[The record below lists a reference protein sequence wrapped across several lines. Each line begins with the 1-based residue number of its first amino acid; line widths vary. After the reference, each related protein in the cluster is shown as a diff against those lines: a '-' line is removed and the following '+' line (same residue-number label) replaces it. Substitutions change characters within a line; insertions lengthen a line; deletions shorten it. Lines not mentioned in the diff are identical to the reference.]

1 MIFKILQLN
10 MNANNYWDT
19 IIPYLTSHNFDVI
32 NLQELTGKNTVS
44 GNMKSKIDVFEELQ
58 KKISSRYNGELSIN
72 TRYSSDPQNS
82 YMGNAIFYKK
92 EFTVVEKKFLTL
104 YNSKEPFP
112 SEMTHYEGLGR
123 TAMHLK
129 LDIGAIEIS
138 FINAHLA
145 WAKTP
150 TEEMHQTKQGEIF
163 LKFMKSISAP
173 FVLCGDFNPDP
184 DQPLVQKMNKLAR
197 NLTSEYHITNT
208 LNPRTHRAKVLF
220 PPGVAVDYIYIS
232 NDLKVKN
239 FSVIE
244 EDISDH
250 LGLTAEIEI

>member
-1 MIFKILQLN
+1 
-10 MNANNYWDT
+10 MNANNYWNT
-19 IIPYLTSHNFDVI
+19 LIPFLTSHNFDII

-44 GNMKSKIDVFEELQ
+44 GNMNSQIDVFEELQ
-58 KKISSRYNGELSIN
+58 KILSTQYNGELSIN

-92 EFTVVEKKFLTL
+92 TFTLKGEHILTL
-104 YNSKEPFP
+104 HKRTEPFP
-112 SEMTHYEGLGR
+112 AVLTHYEELGR

-129 LDIGAIEIS
+129 LAIDGTIIS
-138 FINAHLA
+138 IINAHLA

-150 TEEMHQTKQGEIF
+150 VEEPHQTKQGEKFLEF
-163 LKFMKSISAP
+163 LKTIHLP
-173 FVLCGDFNPDP
+173 FILTGDFNLDP
-184 DQPLVQKMNKLAR
+184 DQPLVQKINKLAR
-197 NLTSEYHITNT
+197 NLTSEFHVTNT

-220 PPGVAVDYIYIS
+220 PKGVAVDYIYIS

-250 LGLTAEIEI
+250 LGLIAEIEI